1 MFAEEKLLR
10 HNDYATMII
19 AFIPLP
25 GKRMVCLERGVADAP
40 DIKSCED
47 KGVAVCR
54 GKQRLITRRI
64 RPVIGPPFFCR
75 FTMW

>member
-1 MFAEEKLLR
+1 M
-10 HNDYATMII
+10 D
-19 AFIPLP
+19 
-25 GKRMVCLERGVADAP
+25 CLERGVADAP

-64 RPVIGPPFFCR
+64 WASFLLQVYYVVRRHPGF
-75 FTMW
+75 